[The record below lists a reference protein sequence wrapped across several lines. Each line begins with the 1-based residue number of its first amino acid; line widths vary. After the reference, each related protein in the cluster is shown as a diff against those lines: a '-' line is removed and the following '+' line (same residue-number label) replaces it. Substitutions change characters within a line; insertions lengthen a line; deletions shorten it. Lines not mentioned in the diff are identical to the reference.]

1 MELTPMMKQYLQIH
15 EEVPDAILFFRL
27 GDFYEMFFDD
37 AITASKVLSLVLTGR
52 ACGLE
57 EKAPMC
63 GVPYHA
69 ASGYIAKLVKAG
81 YKVAVCEQTE
91 DAAEAKGLVRRE
103 IVQIISPGTMTD
115 SAYLD
120 EKENNFLLC
129 AYESALYTCLSYID
143 ISTAE
148 CKTILFSALSNQ
160 SDLLSEIEK
169 IAPAEV
175 VCNEVFYDKYHR
187 HRLFTSRLNIK
198 LSLLDDEYF
207 DYDTAKAILKNQLGP
222 VGDTFFSEDK
232 TENAALIRANGAML
246 LYLKNMQKS
255 ALQYISAIERY
266 SKTDAMHLDA
276 STRYHLELIKSTR
289 GSKKGSLLWVL
300 DQCKTAMGA
309 RKLKSW
315 IESPLNDRKAI
326 LERQGAV
333 AALRDDLAALG
344 EVRKML
350 QGIHD
355 LQRVATIICSA
366 ACSPKN
372 ILMLKSSILRIGEIK
387 ECAVL
392 SQSAYLQKIQNQI
405 DDLADLYT
413 LIDQAID
420 DEAPLAVKDGGVIK
434 TGYHEQIDYLR
445 KMAGSRQEVLSEM
458 ESEEREST
466 GIKNLKIKYNKIFGY
481 YIDVTNS
488 YKDLVPAHYVRKQTL
503 VNSERYYTEEL
514 KQLEI
519 DILSAEESLLAKE
532 KEIYEQV
539 RTSIT
544 SQVERILST
553 AQAVAA
559 LDVLA
564 SFAQAAYDNRY
575 NAPAIIEDG
584 SITLVDSRHPV
595 VELVETRNEFIPN
608 SCRLDTDK
616 RRMQIITGPN
626 MAGKSTFIRQVALI
640 VLMAQIGS
648 FVPAAKAEISV
659 VDRIFT
665 RIGAS
670 DDISTGQSTFMVEM
684 NEVSGILQN
693 ATKDSL
699 IILDEMGR
707 GTSTYDGLSIAWAVC
722 EYIADKDLLGA
733 KTLFATH
740 YHELTDLAQTTD
752 GVINLCIRAL
762 EQEEGVIFLRKIEEG
777 IVDKSYGIEVAKLAA
792 LPDDVIERAYE
803 ILADLEEEHNKTQRG
818 ATTPPRPRAKTAQN
832 ENKSRLTPNQSAV
845 LGALRTA
852 SIDSLSPLEALVFL
866 DKLKKML
873 MEKEESK

>member
-1 MELTPMMKQYLQIH
+1 
-15 EEVPDAILFFRL
+15 
-27 GDFYEMFFDD
+27 
-37 AITASKVLSLVLTGR
+37 
-52 ACGLE
+52 
-57 EKAPMC
+57 
-63 GVPYHA
+63 
-69 ASGYIAKLVKAG
+69 
-81 YKVAVCEQTE
+81 
-91 DAAEAKGLVRRE
+91 
-103 IVQIISPGTMTD
+103 
-115 SAYLD
+115 
-120 EKENNFLLC
+120 
-129 AYESALYTCLSYID
+129 
-143 ISTAE
+143 
-148 CKTILFSALSNQ
+148 
-160 SDLLSEIEK
+160 
-169 IAPAEV
+169 
-175 VCNEVFYDKYHR
+175 
-187 HRLFTSRLNIK
+187 
-198 LSLLDDEYF
+198 
-207 DYDTAKAILKNQLGP
+207 
-222 VGDTFFSEDK
+222 
-232 TENAALIRANGAML
+232 
-246 LYLKNMQKS
+246 
-255 ALQYISAIERY
+255 
-266 SKTDAMHLDA
+266 
-276 STRYHLELIKSTR
+276 
-289 GSKKGSLLWVL
+289 
-300 DQCKTAMGA
+300 
-309 RKLKSW
+309 
-315 IESPLNDRKAI
+315 
-326 LERQGAV
+326 
-333 AALRDDLAALG
+333 
-344 EVRKML
+344 
-350 QGIHD
+350 
-355 LQRVATIICSA
+355 
-366 ACSPKN
+366 
-372 ILMLKSSILRIGEIK
+372 
-387 ECAVL
+387 
-392 SQSAYLQKIQNQI
+392 
-405 DDLADLYT
+405 
-413 LIDQAID
+413 
-420 DEAPLAVKDGGVIK
+420 
-434 TGYHEQIDYLR
+434 
-445 KMAGSRQEVLSEM
+445 M
-458 ESEEREST
+458 ESKEREST
-466 GIKNLKIKYNKIFGY
+466 GIKNLKIKYNKVFGY

-575 NAPAIIEDG
+575 HAPAIIEDG

-777 IVDKSYGIEVAKLAA
+777 IVDKSYGIEVAKLAE

-818 ATTPPRPRAKTAQN
+818 QRRLAQGRKRRKTRTKAALHPI
-832 ENKSRLTPNQSAV
+832 KAPCLAHCV
-845 LGALRTA
+845 LLPSTA
-852 SIDSLSPLEALVFL
+852 SLRWKRWCFWIN
-866 DKLKKML
+866 
-873 MEKEESK
+873 